1 MKALAFKRY
10 KYLIYKYCPKFVKTF
25 KKHPN
30 KFDIRQFLVLLY
42 NCVPNIKHY
51 CSIDRLLKNVIV
63 LQVEQVKIQLLCFIV
78 IQKKENFL
86 NEKNIKITK
95 REHALKSFASTHNVE
110 ILNCF
115 NLERKLK
122 EIESTIKLKKMLS
135 KLRGFTFLTTLIWVF
150 KKIESKER

>member
-1 MKALAFKRY
+1 M
-10 KYLIYKYCPKFVKTF
+10 
-25 KKHPN
+25 
-30 KFDIRQFLVLLY
+30 
-42 NCVPNIKHY
+42 
-51 CSIDRLLKNVIV
+51 
-63 LQVEQVKIQLLCFIV
+63 

>member
-1 MKALAFKRY
+1 MDSFNIDNRLKALALKRY

-63 LQVEQVKIQLLCFIV
+63 LQVGTSKNPTALLYSDT
-78 IQKKENFL
+78 KKGKF
-86 NEKNIKITK
+86 
-95 REHALKSFASTHNVE
+95 F
-110 ILNCF
+110 
-115 NLERKLK
+115 ERKK
-122 EIESTIKLKKMLS
+122 YKNNKK
-135 KLRGFTFLTTLIWVF
+135 RTCF
-150 KKIESKER
+150 KKFCKYS

>member
-1 MKALAFKRY
+1 M
-10 KYLIYKYCPKFVKTF
+10 
-25 KKHPN
+25 
-30 KFDIRQFLVLLY
+30 
-42 NCVPNIKHY
+42 
-51 CSIDRLLKNVIV
+51 
-63 LQVEQVKIQLLCFIV
+63 

-135 KLRGFTFLTTLIWVF
+135 KLRGFTFLTTLI
-150 KKIESKER
+150 